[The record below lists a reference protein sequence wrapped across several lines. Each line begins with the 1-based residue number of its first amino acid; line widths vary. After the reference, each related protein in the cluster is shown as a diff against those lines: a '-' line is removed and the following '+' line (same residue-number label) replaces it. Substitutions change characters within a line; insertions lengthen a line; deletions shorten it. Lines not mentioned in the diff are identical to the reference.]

1 MQKKTSKKFLPKES
15 SKSIF
20 RKPRTEGDDE
30 RVIPSGKKF
39 LPSKNRDGNDFEGER
54 FPKKRNEGGYGRGN
68 NQRRENSRDD
78 WQKPKPLYSTG
89 GKKRFSRDEEPRPFR
104 AKKDFNPKFSGR
116 KNDEGEYRGSN
127 EGKGND
133 DFKDQREFKKPKP
146 FLRSE
151 KQDGFSQKDDVK
163 PFREKKEFLS
173 KPPRR
178 SNDDVNPF
186 REKKEF
192 LSKSPRRSND
202 EGKHRERREEPRP
215 FLRKKAFNPDAPR
228 SRENAREN
236 PKYRASKALEGF
248 SGRNDSKTFRE
259 KSSYDSKYAG
269 KKSFQKS
276 RGKRTEKP
284 ESKSILDEPCRLNKY
299 LAHAG
304 IASRREADELIKS
317 GFVTVNEQVVLEM
330 GHKVQPGDVVKFKK
344 RILSPEKKVYILLN
358 KPKDYITTVT
368 DDRGRPTVMELIQ
381 NATDMRIYPVGRLDR
396 NTTGLLLLTNDGE
409 LAQKLTHPSFEA
421 KKVYLVSLDKQLT
434 REDMKLIADGV
445 QLEEGVAMVDA
456 VEYADPRDKS
466 KIGIELHIGWNK
478 VVRRIFETLGYEVV
492 QLDRVFYA
500 GLTKDVPRGK
510 WRMLTEKEVI
520 MLKHFA

>member
-1 MQKKTSKKFLPKES
+1 MQKKPRKQFLPKES

-20 RKPRTEGDDE
+20 RKPRTESDDE
-30 RVIPSGKKF
+30 RAIPSVKKF
-39 LPSKNRDGNDFEGER
+39 LPSKTRDENDFDGER
-54 FPKKRNEGGYGRGN
+54 FLKKRNTGGYGRGD
-68 NQRRENSRDD
+68 NQRRENFRDD

-89 GKKRFSRDEEPRPFR
+89 GKKRFSRNDEPRPFR
-104 AKKDFNPKFSGR
+104 AKKDFNQKFPRG
-116 KNDEGEYRGSN
+116 KNDEGGYRG
-127 EGKGND
+127 GNQD
-133 DFKDQREFKKPKP
+133 RRTDNFKDEREFKKPKP

-151 KQDGFSQKDDVK
+151 NRESFSAKEDVK
-163 PFREKKEFLS
+163 PFPEKKDFVS
-173 KPPRR
+173 KPLRR
-178 SNDDVNPF
+178 NS
-186 REKKEF
+186 
-192 LSKSPRRSND
+192 D
-202 EGKHRERREEPRP
+202 EGKHRERRDEPRP
-215 FLRKKAFNPDAPR
+215 FLRKKPFNSDAPH
-228 SRENAREN
+228 SRENARVK
-236 PKYRASKALEGF
+236 PKYRASTGLGE
-248 SGRNDSKTFRE
+248 RRD
-259 KSSYDSKYAG
+259 DLKYSG
-269 KKSFQKS
+269 KKSFQKG
-276 RGKRTEKP
+276 RGKRAEKP

-330 GHKVQPGDVVKFKK
+330 GHKVQPGDVVKFKN
-344 RILSPEKKVYILLN
+344 RVLSPEKKVYILLN
-358 KPKDYITTVT
+358 KPKDYITTVS
-368 DDRGRPTVMELIQ
+368 DERGRPTVMELIQ

-421 KKVYLVSLDKQLT
+421 KKVYLASLDKPLT
-434 REDMKLIADGV
+434 REDMKQIADGV

-492 QLDRVFYA
+492 QLDRVYYA

-520 MLKHFA
+520 MLKHFS